1 MSLQGKVALVTG
13 GGSGIGRASA
23 LTLARHGA
31 RVVVADLNRESA
43 EGAKREIEQRD
54 GAALAFAVDVSD
66 SRAVGDLVEQ
76 TVAACGQ
83 IDILMHTAGIG
94 PRKPVLEMSDQ
105 EWHQVIGVNLDGTFY
120 VTRAVARP
128 MVERGSGTMI
138 LMASDR
144 GLYGLAQG
152 SHYSASKGGV
162 IAYTKSLALE
172 LGPKGVTVNAINP
185 GTTDTPLARGSLSD
199 AEWQR
204 RWAQDPLGRLS
215 LPEDI
220 AEIALFLATSGGKF
234 MTGQLVTTRMRFG

>member
-23 LTLARHGA
+23 LTFAKHGA

-43 EGAKREIEQRD
+43 EGAKQEIEQGD
-54 GAALAFAVDVSD
+54 GAALAFAVDVAD
-66 SRAVGDLVEQ
+66 SRAVDDLVAK

-120 VTRAVARP
+120 VTRAVARA